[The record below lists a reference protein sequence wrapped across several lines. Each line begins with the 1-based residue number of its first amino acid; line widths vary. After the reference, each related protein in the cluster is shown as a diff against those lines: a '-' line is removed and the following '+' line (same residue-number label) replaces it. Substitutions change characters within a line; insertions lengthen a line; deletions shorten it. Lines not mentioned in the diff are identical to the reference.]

1 MKARGLILL
10 LIVALAA
17 AVAYLYLRGDG
28 DSSKGVPTSAATTST
43 STKFESKHGDEITVN
58 APRSGQSIASPVSVS
73 GIVPGVWSFEANFP
87 ITVTD
92 SNHKIVGK
100 GYGTVSGEWMTEDP
114 VKFTAS
120 VKFKKPSTDTGF
132 VEIHKAN
139 PSGDESHEDS
149 VRVPVRFGG

>member
-58 APRSGQSIASPVSVS
+58 TPRSGDAISSPVKVT
-73 GIVPGVWSFEANFP
+73 GIVPGSWSFEADFQLS
-87 ITVTD
+87 VTD
-92 SNHKIVGK
+92 ADHKTLGK
-100 GYGTVSGEWMTEDP
+100 GFGTVSGDWMTEKP
-114 VKFTAS
+114 LPFAGT
-120 VKFKKPSTDTGF
+120 VKFKQPSTDTGF
-132 VEIHKAN
+132 VVIHKAN

-149 VRVPVRFGG
+149 VEVPVKFGG